1 MNFHDKHM
9 DSWVVMP
16 ENDELSAHS
25 SDDNLYLDTVCF
37 HNTTE
42 GSSIEKIF
50 FEVLFVFL

>member
-1 MNFHDKHM
+1 MQK
-9 DSWVVMP
+9 
-16 ENDELSAHS
+16 NDELSAHS